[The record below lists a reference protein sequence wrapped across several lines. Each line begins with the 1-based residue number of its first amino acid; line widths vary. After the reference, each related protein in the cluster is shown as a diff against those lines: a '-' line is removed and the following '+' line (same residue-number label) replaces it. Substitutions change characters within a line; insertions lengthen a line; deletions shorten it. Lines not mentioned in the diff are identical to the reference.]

1 MMKLVIR
8 NLLVLVV
15 TSGIGGVY
23 FSKYASTLPQEWIL
37 VTNFV
42 FVPAG
47 VGASAYFLL
56 AGEQFTRLA
65 LVGAIPVLSILL
77 AGGDPA
83 KPGLELG
90 LIGPLLIVSLVG
102 AGISA
107 AFDWFLRVRHSRQ
120 G

>member
-1 MMKLVIR
+1 MKLVIR

-15 TSGIGGVY
+15 MGGLGGVY

-37 VTNFV
+37 LTNFV
-42 FVPAG
+42 LVP
-47 VGASAYFLL
+47 VGMGALTYFLFG
-56 AGEQFTRLA
+56 GERFTRLA
-65 LVGAIPVLSILL
+65 LVGAIPVLSIVL

-102 AGISA
+102 AGIAA
-107 AFDWFLRVRHSRQ
+107 AFDWFLRARHSGQ